1 MDQWSGIEVMMHYR
15 TTLFINNEVHSSAKY
30 NSQEQKQ
37 SKQAWV
43 SNPRSVTAAKM
54 SPDIMTPNL
63 SVS

>member
-15 TTLFINNEVHSSAKY
+15 TTLINNTVHSSAKY

-43 SNPRSVTAAKM
+43 SNPCSVTAAKM

>member
-1 MDQWSGIEVMMHYR
+1 MDQGSGIEVMMHYK
-15 TTLFINNEVHSSAKY
+15 TTLINNAVHSSAKY

-43 SNPRSVTAAKM
+43 SNPCSVAVTKM
-54 SPDIMTPNL
+54 PPDVMTPNL